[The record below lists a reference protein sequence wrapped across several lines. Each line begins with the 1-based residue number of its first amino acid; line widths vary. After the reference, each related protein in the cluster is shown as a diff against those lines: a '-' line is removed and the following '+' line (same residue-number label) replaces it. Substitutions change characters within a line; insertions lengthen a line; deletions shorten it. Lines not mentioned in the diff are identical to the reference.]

1 MKNVVS
7 TYLFWTQFKI
17 FIVQTVEKGY
27 KSMDMVWNCE
37 HINIPDQFSKEK
49 DQGVNTVKT

>member
-1 MKNVVS
+1 MLSQHTCFGHNLK
-7 TYLFWTQFKI
+7 YL
-17 FIVQTVEKGY
+17 VQTVEEGY

-37 HINIPDQFSKEK
+37 HINIRDQFSKEK